1 MNELE
6 RFQDLK
12 SKVDSYNQSIIEA
25 EVKKKNAEEE
35 LNKLMEDL
43 KTMGYNTLEEA
54 ITDVKKLEAEVKTA
68 LDDMEEKL
76 NGI

>member
-68 LDDMEEKL
+68 LDDMEAKL

>member
-43 KTMGYNTLEEA
+43 KTMGYNTLDEA

-68 LDDMEEKL
+68 LDDMEAKL